1 MENINIYKSRWNSK
15 TPPLR
20 AHPPISTI
28 INSRSYLLLFTCLWT
43 GEPGALGRNTSLCKI
58 SEHREPLSWLMSLS
72 PWTQQVPWHCQ
83 GQGKRGTPDCRRK
96 TLWGCKGHL
105 QILLRQLR
113 NKETDFKNTGNS
125 RKTNLGSAWQRMLRA
140 LNDNMEGYSLNCDS
154 SEVVKAGTS
163 TGGCGRV
170 TFQSYL
176 QRFNDLFQREI
187 HSCLPPFRAKV
198 WKGSISTGM
207 AAFKW
212 KFPSLEICPIEI
224 SGHGKITQARPWKNQ
239 QRTWWNIEIVTQQVW
254 SKGQGDF

>member
-1 MENINIYKSRWNSK
+1 MPIPQFQLLSTHGHICFSSHACGLGSQEPWGEIHPCARFQNTESHCPGSCPWVHGLNKSM
-15 TPPLR
+15 TL
-20 AHPPISTI
+20 
-28 INSRSYLLLFTCLWT
+28 SR
-43 GEPGALGRNTSLCKI
+43 PGK
-58 SEHREPLSWLMSLS
+58 E
-72 PWTQQVPWHCQ
+72 
-83 GQGKRGTPDCRRK
+83 GTPDCRRK

-113 NKETDFKNTGNS
+113 NKGNRFQKLGNS

-187 HSCLPPFRAKV
+187 HSCFA
-198 WKGSISTGM
+198 SI
-207 AAFKW
+207 
-212 KFPSLEICPIEI
+212 
-224 SGHGKITQARPWKNQ
+224 
-239 QRTWWNIEIVTQQVW
+239 
-254 SKGQGDF
+254 

>member
-1 MENINIYKSRWNSK
+1 MGNINIYRSRWNSI
-15 TPPLR
+15 TPPLH

-58 SEHREPLSWLMSLS
+58 SEHREPVSWLMSLS
-72 PWTQQVPWHCQ
+72 PWTNKSMTLSRP
-83 GQGKRGTPDCRRK
+83 GKEGTPDCRRK

-113 NKETDFKNTGNS
+113 NKGNRFQKLGNS

-140 LNDNMEGYSLNCDS
+140 LNDNTEGYSLNCDS

-176 QRFNDLFQREI
+176 QSFNDLFQREI
-187 HSCLPPFRAKV
+187 HSCFA
-198 WKGSISTGM
+198 SI
-207 AAFKW
+207 
-212 KFPSLEICPIEI
+212 
-224 SGHGKITQARPWKNQ
+224 
-239 QRTWWNIEIVTQQVW
+239 
-254 SKGQGDF
+254 